1 MITRN
6 RADFTKQEGGSVELS
21 LRVSTSSVQMALC
34 LQSGRR
40 VYATVVAWRLGQ
52 SQRYGPKVSL
62 RTNRPG
68 AGNRSP
74 PIKFQRSRFR
84 QPDQRLCKR
93 NCAGGAKQ
101 GRQTQVAGYH
111 VGESDWTLFDL
122 AFIMPTENYIQT
134 RGLRA
139 HPKR

>member
-6 RADFTKQEGGSVELS
+6 RADFTKQDVGSVELS

-52 SQRYGPKVSL
+52 SQTYGPKVSL

-74 PIKFQRSRFR
+74 AIKFQRSRFR
-84 QPDQRLCKR
+84 QPAQRL
-93 NCAGGAKQ
+93 
-101 GRQTQVAGYH
+101 
-111 VGESDWTLFDL
+111 
-122 AFIMPTENYIQT
+122 
-134 RGLRA
+134 
-139 HPKR
+139 

>member
-6 RADFTKQEGGSVELS
+6 RADFTKQEVGSEELS
-21 LRVSTSSVQMALC
+21 LRLSASSVQMALC

-40 VYATVVAWRLGQ
+40 VYAIVVARRLGQ

-74 PIKFQRSRFR
+74 AIKFQRSRFR
-84 QPDQRLCKR
+84 QSAQRLCKR
-93 NCAGGAKQ
+93 NCGGGANHKL
-101 GRQTQVAGYH
+101 QTQVAGYH